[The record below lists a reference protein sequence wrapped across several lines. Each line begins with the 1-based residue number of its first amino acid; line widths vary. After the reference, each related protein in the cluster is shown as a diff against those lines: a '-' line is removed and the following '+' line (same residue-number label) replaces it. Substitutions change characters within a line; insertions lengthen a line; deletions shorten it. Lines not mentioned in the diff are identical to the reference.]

1 LTARHPTG
9 SRRSTNSGNS
19 PRHGE
24 PNRAS
29 NDERPATSGTRRRT
43 TRWAV
48 CRPARAAAA
57 LEREAAAARRA
68 QAEADKLRE
77 AQRQAAIFQEITS
90 LHRHDFPPVERPVAP
105 MPEVPDRAAV
115 NKSHEKNALRGVGMF
130 DRARRAAARQY
141 AAQAELDDRWRQAQ
155 AEQGQAQQELDRQ
168 WARLAGNDPD
178 TVLATLVEAFEDNEA
193 PAAPVGIDGT
203 ELSLI
208 LLVPGED
215 AVPERLPATTQ
226 AGNLTLRKLPKG
238 ERSALYLLL
247 IAGHVL
253 VTLRE
258 AFAVAPGVDAAR
270 VIAVR
275 RGGPDIY
282 GRPVLDCM
290 VAGRWTRTAFNGAG
304 RTPTRATSWL
314 ALPPNSSSTRSAARS
329 SRSTSPPSQGS
340 ATSCPPWTPQTR
352 PPRTRPTL
360 RPIYPGRAAGES
372 SPPPSGVAQWTPTA
386 CRYTASTA

>member
-1 LTARHPTG
+1 MGFSLKLAPGVRVRVSSHGVRAGIGPRVARVHVGTG
-9 SRRSTNSGNS
+9 RTGFSSGLGPFSVYGAVGGNRRKSSRQSGGRSSG
-19 PRHGE
+19 
-24 PNRAS
+24 
-29 NDERPATSGTRRRT
+29 RPS
-43 TRWAV
+43 
-48 CRPARAAAA
+48 AAA
-57 LEREAAAARRA
+57 LQRQAAAARRA
-68 QAEADKLRE
+68 QAEADKARE
-77 AQRQAAIFQEITS
+77 AQRLAAIFQEITS
-90 LHRHDFPPVERPVAP
+90 LHRHDFLPVERPVAL
-105 MPEVPDRAAV
+105 MPELPDPAAV

-141 AAQAELDDRWRQAQ
+141 AAQAAQAELDDRWRRAQ
-155 AEQGQAQQELDRQ
+155 AEQAQAQQELDGQ

-178 TVLATLVEAFEDNEA
+178 TVLATLAEAFEDNEA

-238 ERSALYLLL
+238 ERSALYQLL

-258 AFAVAPGVDAAR
+258 AFAVAPGVEAAR

-282 GRPVLDCM
+282 GRPAHIL
-290 VAGRWTRTAFNGAG
+290 
-304 RTPTRATSWL
+304 ATMDTTD
-314 ALPPNSSSTRSAARS
+314 P
-329 SRSTSPPSQGS
+329 
-340 ATSCPPWTPQTR
+340 AT
-352 PPRTRPTL
+352 
-360 RPIYPGRAAGES
+360 ED
-372 SPPPSGVAQWTPTA
+372 
-386 CRYTASTA
+386 

>member
-1 LTARHPTG
+1 MGFSLKLAPGVRVRVSSHGVRAGIGPRVARVHVGTG
-9 SRRSTNSGNS
+9 RTGFSSGLGPFSVYGAVGGN
-19 PRHGE
+19 
-24 PNRAS
+24 
-29 NDERPATSGTRRRT
+29 RRRKSSHQSGG
-43 TRWAV
+43 RSSG
-48 CRPARAAAA
+48 RPSGAA
-57 LEREAAAARRA
+57 LQRQAAAARRA
-68 QAEADKLRE
+68 QGEADKARE
-77 AQRQAAIFQEITS
+77 AQRLAAIFQEITS

-105 MPEVPDRAAV
+105 IPELPDPAAV

-130 DRARRAAARQY
+130 ERARRAAAKQY
-141 AAQAELDDRWRQAQ
+141 AAQAARAELDDRWRQAQ
-155 AEQGQAQQELDRQ
+155 AEQAQAQQELDRQ
-168 WARLAGNDPD
+168 WARLVGNDPD
-178 TVLATLVEAFEDNEA
+178 TVLATLAEAFEDYEA

-258 AFAVAPGVDAAR
+258 AFAVAPGVDAVR

-290 VAGRWTRTAFNGAG
+290 VAGRWTRTAFNGVRWADADAG
-304 RTPTRATSWL
+304 NILAGTATEL
-314 ALPPNSSSTRSAARS
+314 VLNEKRGQILPIDLSTEPEIRDLL
-329 SRSTSPPSQGS
+329 STLDTTEP
-340 ATSCPPWTPQTR
+340 AT
-352 PPRTRPTL
+352 
-360 RPIYPGRAAGES
+360 ED
-372 SPPPSGVAQWTPTA
+372 
-386 CRYTASTA
+386 

>member
-1 LTARHPTG
+1 MGFSLKLAPGVRVRVSSHGVRAGIGPRVARVHVGTGRTGFSSGLGPFSVYGAVGG
-9 SRRSTNSGNS
+9 SRRRRKSSLQSGGRS
-19 PRHGE
+19 SG
-24 PNRAS
+24 
-29 NDERPATSGTRRRT
+29 RPSG
-43 TRWAV
+43 
-48 CRPARAAAA
+48 AA
-57 LEREAAAARRA
+57 LQRQAAAARRA
-68 QAEADKLRE
+68 QAEADKAGE
-77 AQRQAAIFQEITS
+77 AQRLAAIFQEITS

-105 MPEVPDRAAV
+105 VPELPDPAAV

-141 AAQAELDDRWRQAQ
+141 AAQAAQAELDERWRQAQ
-155 AEQGQAQQELDRQ
+155 AEQAQAQQELDRQ

-178 TVLATLVEAFEDNEA
+178 TVLATLAEAFEDNEA

-282 GRPVLDCM
+282 GRPALDCM
-290 VAGRWTRTAFNGAG
+290 VAGRWTRTAFNGVRWADADAG
-304 RTPTRATSWL
+304 NILTGTATELVLNEKRGQIIPVDLSTEPGIRDLL
-314 ALPPNSSSTRSAARS
+314 ATMDTADP
-329 SRSTSPPSQGS
+329 
-340 ATSCPPWTPQTR
+340 AT
-352 PPRTRPTL
+352 
-360 RPIYPGRAAGES
+360 ED
-372 SPPPSGVAQWTPTA
+372 
-386 CRYTASTA
+386 